1 MRVPQLALVA
11 ALGATLGAAT
21 LAAPSLAQNFN
32 LQPAFGTLALSAG
45 FMPDPRHVDLTAGG
59 RIPADRLGRDCAG
72 TIAEAPDV
80 RLNYTAGSFPLYL
93 FATSRAD
100 VTLVVNLPDGSWI
113 CNDDFI
119 GTDPGIVLTRPASG
133 QYDIWV
139 GVFSG
144 DTAPA
149 RLGISEVPSNRR

>member
-1 MRVPQLALVA
+1 MRVSTMALAA
-11 ALGATLGAAT
+11 ALGTAA
-21 LAAPSLAQNFN
+21 LAAPVLAQNFN
-32 LQPAFGTLALSAG
+32 LPPAFGTVALSAG

-59 RIPADRLGRDCAG
+59 NIPAGRLGQDCAG
-72 TIAEAPDV
+72 TIADAPDV
-80 RLNYTAGSFPLYL
+80 RLNYTGGGFPLYI

-119 GTDPGIVLTRPASG
+119 GTDPGIVLTRPPSG

-139 GVFSG
+139 GVFDG
-144 DTAPA
+144 GTAPA
-149 RLGISEVPSNRR
+149 RLGISEIPPRR